1 MNDSLIDLLRREAAR
16 RTAVAPPAP
25 TPERILHAVRRRRRV
40 TVAGA
45 AAVVLLVGAGT
56 TVALQQTTGGRTLP
70 AEQISPTPSLGP
82 EQVSPT
88 PGPDPEQA
96 AQVHA
101 REVVAAVV
109 VPPGAQE
116 VQTAPT
122 KGLDN
127 PSTTSSTPYQVLT
140 TRFWTLAGTLASTQ
154 AFFHDQPENG
164 QAVSGEGSGT
174 GPKPTDEIVFFD
186 YAELQVSITQVDAD
200 TIGIRADARVLWTP
214 EKPASE
220 RVPDGVQS
228 VEVLAYK
235 EGAPD
240 QVLARRTIS
249 GAVAQRLADLTNA
262 LVRDNRGGHGCNADF
277 GYRKRLTFTTDSAQV
292 VVDGFFCGGVLMTV
306 DGVRQPALLSSLDL
320 TNAIDAVLGPL
331 PSTPP
336 SG

>member
-1 MNDSLIDLLRREAAR
+1 MNDSLIDLLRSEAAR

-70 AEQISPTPSLGP
+70 AEQVSPTPSLGP

-101 REVVAAVV
+101 RDVMAAVV

-122 KGLDN
+122 KRLDN
-127 PSTTSSTPYQVLT
+127 PSTTINSPYQVSA
-140 TRFWTLAGTLASTQ
+140 TRFWTLAGTLASTK

-174 GPKPTDEIVFFD
+174 GPKPTDEIVFFN
-186 YAELQVSITQVDAD
+186 YGELQVSITQVDAD
-200 TIGIRADARVLWTP
+200 TVGVRADAQVLWIP
-214 EKPASE
+214 DKPASE
-220 RVPDGVQS
+220 RVPDGVRS

-235 EGAPD
+235 GSPD
-240 QVLARRTIS
+240 QVLARRTVS
-249 GAVAQRLADLTNA
+249 GAVAQHLADLTNA
-262 LVRDNRGGHGCNADF
+262 LVRDNSGVHGCVMDV

-292 VVDGFFCGGVLMTV
+292 VVDGFFCGGALMTV
-306 DGVRQPALLSSLDL
+306 DGVRQPALFDSLDL
-320 TNAIDAVLGPL
+320 RNAIDAVLGPL